1 MKNPLSKKS
10 KASDPTNSAMN
21 VTLKDADKE
30 DKQTW
35 DASNA
40 DIVGKIANGQSK
52 YPSFLNA
59 HIVNQ
64 D

>member
-1 MKNPLSKKS
+1 MEHPLNKKS
-10 KASDPTNSAMN
+10 KTSDLTNSAMN

-30 DKQTW
+30 DRQTW

-40 DIVGKIANGQSK
+40 DIVGKEANGQST
-52 YPSFLNA
+52 YPSSPNS
-59 HIVNQ
+59 HIVNP